1 MRCTYLLLC
10 ACLLASCSGIRSTRP
25 RLDGQLALEVSRIQA
40 IDNHAHPMRVTV
52 PGEKDTEYDAL
63 PVEAMEPFSM
73 PLRLRPDNPE
83 FANAWQRLYGG
94 KEAKS
99 RVIQEK
105 GDAYPAWVLDQL
117 KIQTML
123 ANRVAMGRGLAKP
136 RFLWVPFADALLFP
150 LNNESLARRN
160 PEYRSFFGGEEKLLK
175 QYLADAGLQAAPHA
189 LGDYLSKVVTATLER
204 QRHDGA
210 VAVKFE
216 AAYLRPLDFADA
228 AQAEAERVYAAGQ
241 AGKSPADTQYKIL
254 QDFLFRYIAAECGRL
269 GLAVHLHVAAGAGS
283 YFQVGGANPL
293 LLEPVLNDPRLRRT
307 NFVFVH
313 GGWPFTREME
323 ALLTK
328 PNAYCDFSL
337 QTYLTYPEE
346 LSQVLRE
353 WLEFVPE
360 KVLFG
365 TDASPFS
372 PDVNW
377 EETALIAAN
386 SGREALSGAL
396 TGMLR
401 DGEVT
406 REHAVQLAHMVLHDN
421 ARKLYGLP

>member
-1 MRCTYLLLC
+1 
-10 ACLLASCSGIRSTRP
+10 
-25 RLDGQLALEVSRIQA
+25 
-40 IDNHAHPMRVTV
+40 
-52 PGEKDTEYDAL
+52 
-63 PVEAMEPFSM
+63 
-73 PLRLRPDNPE
+73 
-83 FANAWQRLYGG
+83 
-94 KEAKS
+94 
-99 RVIQEK
+99 
-105 GDAYPAWVLDQL
+105 
-117 KIQTML
+117 
-123 ANRVAMGRGLAKP
+123 
-136 RFLWVPFADALLFP
+136 
-150 LNNESLARRN
+150 
-160 PEYRSFFGGEEKLLK
+160 
-175 QYLADAGLQAAPHA
+175 
-189 LGDYLSKVVTATLER
+189 
-204 QRHDGA
+204 
-210 VAVKFE
+210 
-216 AAYLRPLDFADA
+216 
-228 AQAEAERVYAAGQ
+228 
-241 AGKSPADTQYKIL
+241 
-254 QDFLFRYIAAECGRL
+254 
-269 GLAVHLHVAAGAGS
+269 
-283 YFQVGGANPL
+283 
-293 LLEPVLNDPRLRRT
+293 
-307 NFVFVH
+307 
-313 GGWPFTREME
+313 ME